1 MSRKEVGKRKRRS
14 GMRESVLGLRG
25 TLIASCSSDASPS
38 AQRALSEALLAVLD
52 ELECAPSNMAYTAL
66 NLLGCELV
74 CASLLRAA
82 VDSGVQLSYLALE
95 LLGLIMFHT
104 PVHFSHSHRQDHAT
118 DTIMCSSVHS
128 FMRGN
133 TQRGVRILK
142 GILRVISRP
151 AAADLFSGEHQ
162 AEHSMMVAAAGAA
175 VELVCLLAKDP
186 QVAQMLIKHTDV
198 MWILLSLRSASTQR
212 QRDEDGVSSSAGSS
226 AGKHQRLQAGAD
238 GRILE
243 GKSNGEH
250 EMLSVSANLALERIF
265 AAGQAACSPPWSVQT
280 PATPSPH
287 GQFDELV
294 RAWQEREWLTSIRVL
309 FAAELSRPSSW
320 QSDGTCSNGRTRD
333 KQEVSSMLPC
343 LSSWT
348 VGGHMAQLSC
358 IAVLERDNVRR
369 LVLDRW
375 CPAAPMYVHSEAR
388 VTAAGAGAGGV
399 ITGGAWREVEVDT
412 CNIMAWYAR
421 VVLTLIPFLP
431 RSMGQD
437 SGNIPRS
444 ASQTTADVDIL
455 VLGLGG
461 GVIPTYLIRHLPNC
475 NVHVVELLQDLVPV
489 ARR

>member
-1 MSRKEVGKRKRRS
+1 MRK
-14 GMRESVLGLRG
+14 SVLGLRG
-25 TLIASCSSDASPS
+25 TLIAACSSDAFSSDASPS

-52 ELECAPSNMAYTAL
+52 ELECAPANIAYTAL

-74 CASLLRAA
+74 CASLLRAT
-82 VDSGVQLSYLALE
+82 VDSGVQVSYLALE
-95 LLGLIMFHT
+95 LLNLIIFHT
-104 PVHFSHSHRQDHAT
+104 PVHLPHRQDT
-118 DTIMCSSVHS
+118 TVCSSVHS

-142 GILRVISRP
+142 SILRVISRP
-151 AAADLFSGEHQ
+151 AAADLFSGKHQ

-212 QRDEDGVSSSAGSS
+212 QRDEDGASSSACSS

-238 GRILE
+238 GPTLD
-243 GKSNGEH
+243 GKSHGEH
-250 EMLSVSANLALERIF
+250 EMLSVSASLALERIF

-280 PATPSPH
+280 PATPSPE
-287 GQFDELV
+287 GQFGELV

-309 FAAELSRPSSW
+309 FASDLSRASPW
-320 QSDGTCSNGRTRD
+320 QSDGTCSNGRSRD
-333 KQEVSSMLPC
+333 KQEVSSMLQGS
-343 LSSWT
+343 SSWT
-348 VGGHMAQLSC
+348 VGGHMARLSC

-388 VTAAGAGAGGV
+388 VIAAGAGAGRV
-399 ITGGAWREVEVDT
+399 ITGAAGREVEVDT
-412 CNIMAWYAR
+412 CNVMAWYAR

-437 SGNIPRS
+437 SGKIPRS